1 MGVEEREIPLFVVK
15 WGVMMTLEEK
25 LKKIIEPVLEEMNL
39 ILYELKYEKE
49 DNENYLR
56 IFLEKEHDVMD
67 LDTCVEASEKI
78 SLLLDK
84 EDPIPSEYYL
94 EVASSGREK
103 CFNGK
108 ADYEA
113 NIDKYILVDTSEL
126 VNGYDELVGYLKE
139 VTDEGI
145 KLEINLKGRI
155 KVVDIPFKIIEKAH
169 LTYKI

>member
-1 MGVEEREIPLFVVK
+1 MA
-15 WGVMMTLEEK
+15 LEEK
-25 LKKIIEPVLEEMNL
+25 IKEIVEPVLKEMKL
-39 ILYELKYEKE
+39 VLYELKYEKE
-49 DNENYLR
+49 DGENYLR
-56 IFLEKEHDVMD
+56 IFVEKEGDVMD

-84 EDPIPSEYYL
+84 EDPIPNEYYL
-94 EVASSGREK
+94 EVASSGRERV
-103 CFNGK
+103 FNDK
-108 ADYEA
+108 QDYLN
-113 NIDKYILVDTSEL
+113 NIDKYILVDTNEL

-169 LTYKI
+169 LTYKS

>member
-1 MGVEEREIPLFVVK
+1 ME
-15 WGVMMTLEEK
+15 LEDK
-25 LKKIIEPVLEEMNL
+25 IKKIIEPVLKEMNL
-39 ILYELKYEKE
+39 ILYELKFEKE
-49 DNENYLR
+49 DNEDYLR
-56 IFLEKEHDVMD
+56 IFLEKENDIMD

-84 EDPIPSEYYL
+84 EDPIPNEYYL

-103 CFNGK
+103 CFK
-108 ADYEA
+108 DKQDYIN
-113 NIDKYILVDTSEL
+113 NIDKYILVATSEL
-126 VNGYDELVGYLKE
+126 VSGYDELVGYLKE
-139 VTDEGI
+139 VNDEGI

>member
-1 MGVEEREIPLFVVK
+1 MAI
-15 WGVMMTLEEK
+15 EEK
-25 LKKIIEPVLEEMNL
+25 IKKIIEPVLKEMDL

-49 DNENYLR
+49 DNEMYLR

-78 SLLLDK
+78 SVLLDK

-94 EVASSGREK
+94 EVASSGRERVFK
-103 CFNGK
+103 EK
-108 ADYEA
+108 QDYLD

>member
-1 MGVEEREIPLFVVK
+1 MA
-15 WGVMMTLEEK
+15 LEEK
-25 LKKIIEPVLEEMNL
+25 IKKLIDPVLKEMNL

-56 IFLEKEHDVMD
+56 IFLEKENDVMD

-84 EDPIPSEYYL
+84 EDPIPNEYYL

-103 CFNGK
+103 CFTTID
-108 ADYEA
+108 DYK
-113 NIDKYILVDTSEL
+113 NSIDKYVLVDTSEL

-139 VTDEGI
+139 VNDDGI
-145 KLEINLKGRI
+145 NLEINLKGRI
-155 KVVDIPFKIIEKAH
+155 KVVYIPFKIIEKAH

>member
-1 MGVEEREIPLFVVK
+1 
-15 WGVMMTLEEK
+15 MTIEEK
-25 LKKIIEPVLEEMNL
+25 VEKIIEPVLKEMNL
-39 ILYELKYEKE
+39 VLYELKYEKE
-49 DNENYLR
+49 DNEMYLR

-78 SLLLDK
+78 SVLLDK

-94 EVASSGREK
+94 EVASSGRERVFK
-103 CFNGK
+103 EK
-108 ADYEA
+108 QDYLD
-113 NIDKYILVDTSEL
+113 NLDKYILVDTSEL
-126 VNGYDELVGYLKE
+126 VSGYDELVGYLKE

>member
-1 MGVEEREIPLFVVK
+1 
-15 WGVMMTLEEK
+15 MTIEEK
-25 LKKIIEPVLEEMNL
+25 VEKIIEPVLKEMNL
-39 ILYELKYEKE
+39 VLYELKYEKE
-49 DNENYLR
+49 DNEMYLR

-78 SLLLDK
+78 SVLLDK

-94 EVASSGREK
+94 EVASSGRERVFK
-103 CFNGK
+103 EK
-108 ADYEA
+108 QDYLD

-126 VNGYDELVGYLKE
+126 VSGYDELVGYLKE

>member
-1 MGVEEREIPLFVVK
+1 
-15 WGVMMTLEEK
+15 MTLEERIEK
-25 LKKIIEPVLEEMNL
+25 LIDPVLKEMNL

-84 EDPIPSEYYL
+84 EDPIPNEYYL

-103 CFNGK
+103 CFLTIE
-108 ADYEA
+108 DYK
-113 NIDKYILVDTSEL
+113 NSIDKYILVDTTEL

-139 VTDEGI
+139 VNEESI
-145 KLEINLKGRI
+145 KLEINLKGRL

>member
-1 MGVEEREIPLFVVK
+1 
-15 WGVMMTLEEK
+15 MTIED
-25 LKKIIEPVLEEMNL
+25 KIKALIDPVLKEMNL

-49 DNENYLR
+49 DGEDYLR
-56 IFLEKEHDVMD
+56 IFLEKESDVMD

-84 EDPIPSEYYL
+84 EDPIPNEYYL

-103 CFNGK
+103 IFSTLE
-108 ADYEA
+108 DYK
-113 NIDKYILVDTSEL
+113 NSIDKYILVQTNEL

-139 VTDEGI
+139 VSEESI

>member
-1 MGVEEREIPLFVVK
+1 MAI
-15 WGVMMTLEEK
+15 EEK
-25 LKKIIEPVLEEMNL
+25 IGKIIAPVLKEMNL
-39 ILYELKYEKE
+39 VLYELKYEKE

-56 IFLEKEHDVMD
+56 IFLEKENGIMD

-84 EDPIPSEYYL
+84 EDPIPNEYFL

-103 CFNGK
+103 TFISIEDYK
-108 ADYEA
+108 ASINEYV
-113 NIDKYILVDTSEL
+113 LVATSEL
-126 VNGYDELVGYLKE
+126 VSGYDELVGYLKE
-139 VTDEGI
+139 VDEEGI

-155 KVVDIPFKIIEKAH
+155 KAVYIPFKIIEKAH

>member
-1 MGVEEREIPLFVVK
+1 MAI
-15 WGVMMTLEEK
+15 EEK
-25 LKKIIEPVLEEMNL
+25 IEKIIEPVLKEMNL
-39 ILYELKYEKE
+39 VLYELKYEKE

-56 IFLEKEHDVMD
+56 IFLEKENGIMD

-84 EDPIPSEYYL
+84 EDPIPNEYFL

-103 CFNGK
+103 IFTSIE
-108 ADYEA
+108 DYKTS
-113 NIDKYILVDTSEL
+113 IDEYVLVATSEL
-126 VNGYDELVGYLKE
+126 VSGYDELVGYLKE
-139 VTDEGI
+139 VDEEGI

-155 KVVDIPFKIIEKAH
+155 KTVYIPFKIIEKAH

>member
-1 MGVEEREIPLFVVK
+1 
-15 WGVMMTLEEK
+15 MTLEEK
-25 LKKIIEPVLEEMNL
+25 IKKIIEPVLEEMNL
-39 ILYELKYEKE
+39 VLYELKYEKE

-56 IFLEKEHDVMD
+56 IFVEKENEVMD

-78 SLLLDK
+78 SVLLDK
-84 EDPIPSEYYL
+84 EDPIPNEYYL

-103 CFNGK
+103 TFASK
-108 ADYEA
+108 EDYLNA
-113 NIDKYILVDTSEL
+113 IDKYVLVDTSEL

-139 VTDEGI
+139 VTDEGV

-155 KVVDIPFKIIEKAH
+155 KTVYIPFKIIEKAH

>member
-1 MGVEEREIPLFVVK
+1 
-15 WGVMMTLEEK
+15 MTLIERIEK
-25 LKKIIEPVLEEMNL
+25 MIMPVLEEMNL

-56 IFLEKEHDVMD
+56 IFLEKENDVMD

-78 SLLLDK
+78 SVILDK
-84 EDPIPSEYYL
+84 EDPIPDEYYL

-103 CFNGK
+103 YVETK
-108 ADYEA
+108 EEYER

-126 VNGYDELVGYLKE
+126 VSGYDELVGYLKE
-139 VTDEGI
+139 VDDEGI

-155 KVVDIPFKIIEKAH
+155 KVVYIPFKIIEKAH

>member
-1 MGVEEREIPLFVVK
+1 
-15 WGVMMTLEEK
+15 MTIEEK
-25 LKKIIEPVLEEMNL
+25 IKKIIAPVLEEMNL

-49 DNENYLR
+49 DGENYLR
-56 IFLEKEHDVMD
+56 IFLEKKDDVMD

-84 EDPIPSEYYL
+84 EDPIANEYYL

-103 CFNGK
+103 TFNTIEEYK
-108 ADYEA
+108 V

-126 VNGYDELVGYLKE
+126 VSGYDELVGYLKE
-139 VTDEGI
+139 VSDEGI

-155 KVVDIPFKIIEKAH
+155 KVVEIPFKIIEKAH

>member
-1 MGVEEREIPLFVVK
+1 MA
-15 WGVMMTLEEK
+15 LEEK
-25 LKKIIEPVLEEMNL
+25 IKKLIDPVLKEMNL

-56 IFLEKEHDVMD
+56 IFVEKENDVMD

-84 EDPIPSEYYL
+84 EDPIPNEYYL

-103 CFNGK
+103 CFVNEE
-108 ADYEA
+108 DYKNA
-113 NIDKYILVDTSEL
+113 IDKYILVDTSEL
-126 VNGYDELVGYLKE
+126 VSGYDELVGYLKE
-139 VTDEGI
+139 VTSEGI
-145 KLEINLKGRI
+145 NLEINLKGRI
-155 KVVDIPFKIIEKAH
+155 KTVYIPFKIIEKAH

>member
-1 MGVEEREIPLFVVK
+1 
-15 WGVMMTLEEK
+15 MTLEEK

-84 EDPIPSEYYL
+84 EDPIP
-94 EVASSGREK
+94 
-103 CFNGK
+103 
-108 ADYEA
+108 
-113 NIDKYILVDTSEL
+113 
-126 VNGYDELVGYLKE
+126 
-139 VTDEGI
+139 
-145 KLEINLKGRI
+145 
-155 KVVDIPFKIIEKAH
+155 
-169 LTYKI
+169 

>member
-1 MGVEEREIPLFVVK
+1 
-15 WGVMMTLEEK
+15 MTIEEK
-25 LKKIIEPVLEEMNL
+25 VEKIIEPVLKEMNL
-39 ILYELKYEKE
+39 VLYELKYEKE
-49 DNENYLR
+49 DNEMYLR
-56 IFLEKEHDVMD
+56 IFLEREHDVMD

-78 SLLLDK
+78 SILLDK

-94 EVASSGREK
+94 EVASSGRERVFK
-103 CFNGK
+103 EK
-108 ADYEA
+108 QDYLD
-113 NIDKYILVDTSEL
+113 NLDKYILVDTSEL
-126 VNGYDELVGYLKE
+126 VSGYDELVGYLKE

>member
-1 MGVEEREIPLFVVK
+1 
-15 WGVMMTLEEK
+15 MTLIERIEK
-25 LKKIIEPVLEEMNL
+25 MIMPVLEEMNL

-56 IFLEKEHDVMD
+56 IFLEKENDVMD

-78 SLLLDK
+78 SVILDK
-84 EDPIPSEYYL
+84 EDPIPDEYYL

-103 CFNGK
+103 YFETK
-108 ADYEA
+108 EEYER

-126 VNGYDELVGYLKE
+126 VSGYDELVGYLKE
-139 VTDEGI
+139 VDDEGI

-155 KVVDIPFKIIEKAH
+155 KVVYIPFKIIEKAH

>member
-1 MGVEEREIPLFVVK
+1 MA
-15 WGVMMTLEEK
+15 LEEK
-25 LKKIIEPVLEEMNL
+25 IKKLIDPVLKEMNL

-49 DNENYLR
+49 DGEDYLR
-56 IFLEKEHDVMD
+56 IFLEKENEVMD

-84 EDPIPSEYYL
+84 EDPIPNEYYL

-103 CFNGK
+103 CFLTSE
-108 ADYEA
+108 DYENA
-113 NIDKYILVDTSEL
+113 IDKYILVDTNEL

-139 VTDEGI
+139 VKEDGI
-145 KLEINLKGRI
+145 NLEINLKGRI
-155 KVVDIPFKIIEKAH
+155 KTVYIPFKIIEKAH